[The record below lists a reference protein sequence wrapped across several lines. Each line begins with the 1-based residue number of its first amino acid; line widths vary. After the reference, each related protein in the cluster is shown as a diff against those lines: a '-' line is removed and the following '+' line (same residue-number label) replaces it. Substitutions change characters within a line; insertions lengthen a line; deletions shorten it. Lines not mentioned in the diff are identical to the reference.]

1 MAILHQLLSVEYLKE
16 LDEKELD
23 LLWTAIQHEI
33 NTSDAIL
40 DLLKTKA
47 IEVYSQLR
55 PGTTPRGPTGAEAP
69 RPSTTPRRPTGTEE
83 SRRRPRRRR

>member
-1 MAILHQLLSVEYLKE
+1 MAILHQLLSVYDLKE

-23 LLWTAIQHEI
+23 ILWTAIQHEI
-33 NTSDAIL
+33 NTSREIQ
-40 DLLKTKA
+40 DLLSRKA

-55 PGTTPRGPTGAEAP
+55 PGVTPKGPTGPTAP
-69 RPSTTPRRPTGTEE
+69 AAPTRRTGGEE